1 MSKLTVGICVYD
13 DYDGAYFTLQSI
25 RFHNRDIIDRLEFV
39 IINNNPKSEKGKALH
54 TLTDWIKEPVTYVEV
69 TEYTSPFLKGKVFEL
84 ANTDYVLVMDCHVL
98 LATGCLKK
106 LLNFYDKG
114 LDKGNLLSG
123 PLVYDDFENISTHFD
138 LSKWGSHMWGSWALD
153 PRGLDPN
160 NKPFEIDAMGMGLF
174 SCRKDSWWGFNPKFR
189 GFGGEEGYIHKKY
202 KMNGKKTLCLPFMRW
217 LHRFERPDG
226 VPYHNDLKD
235 RFRNYMIGFQETKQ
249 DTNIVVEQFKDVI
262 PMSYIH
268 EVRREL
274 GIKSSA

>member
-174 SCRKDSWWGFNPKFR
+174 SCRKDSWLGFNPKFR

-268 EVRREL
+268 EIKKEL
-274 GIKSSA
+274 NINEK

>member
-174 SCRKDSWWGFNPKFR
+174 SCRKDSWLGFNPKFR

-226 VPYHNDLKD
+226 VPYHYDLKD

-262 PMSYIH
+262 PISYI
-268 EVRREL
+268 EKVKKEL
-274 GIKSSA
+274 HIK

>member
-174 SCRKDSWWGFNPKFR
+174 SCRKDSWLGFNPKFR

-202 KMNGKKTLCLPFMRW
+202 KMN
-217 LHRFERPDG
+217 
-226 VPYHNDLKD
+226 
-235 RFRNYMIGFQETKQ
+235 
-249 DTNIVVEQFKDVI
+249 
-262 PMSYIH
+262 
-268 EVRREL
+268 
-274 GIKSSA
+274 

>member
-153 PRGLDPN
+153 PRGLDPS

-174 SCRKDSWWGFNPKFR
+174 SCRKDSWLGFNPKFR

-226 VPYHNDLKD
+226 VPYRNDLKD

-262 PMSYIH
+262 PMSYIQ
-268 EVRREL
+268 EVKKEL
-274 GIKSSA
+274 KLDK

>member
-123 PLVYDDFENISTHFD
+123 PLVYDDFVNISTHFD

-174 SCRKDSWWGFNPKFR
+174 SCRKDSWLGFNPKFR

-268 EVRREL
+268 EIKKEL
-274 GIKSSA
+274 NINEK

>member
-174 SCRKDSWWGFNPKFR
+174 SCRKDSWLGFNPKFR

-262 PMSYIH
+262 PMSYIQ
-268 EVRREL
+268 EVKKEL
-274 GIKSSA
+274 KLDK